1 MITYDSLKAMQ
12 QPVFLRISKPPIPS
26 DHYLNF
32 KEPPYGVKL
41 IIKKLLKG
49 VTTKKE
55 LLKLKISKSSLEK
68 SIAWMYHHQQLT
80 KHPTNPNNYREG
92 MSYKLCK

>member
-12 QPVFLRISKPPIPS
+12 NPVFLKVHKPPTPS
-26 DHYLNF
+26 YHYLNL
-32 KEPPYGVKL
+32 KKPPFGVKL
-41 IIKKLLKG
+41 VTKKLLKG

-55 LLKLKISKSSLEK
+55 LLKLKISKSALEK
-68 SIAWMYHHQQLT
+68 AIAWMYHYNELT

-92 MSYKLCK
+92 ISYKLCK